1 RLICSATPTLNRL
14 TDTRAF
20 TTLVWEAG
28 LQDLFKC
35 PAKHNTILQVLNDD
49 NFEPSFEPGYPDCPA
64 SIVDGGKV
72 ALLNIGEIMRETQV
86 LIVNRGMTIPLTLPN
101 GTISYPS
108 AEIPP
113 IKVWS
118 VYLGHKT

>member
-1 RLICSATPTLNRL
+1 M
-14 TDTRAF
+14 
-20 TTLVWEAG
+20 
-28 LQDLFKC
+28 
-35 PAKHNTILQVLNDD
+35 
-49 NFEPSFEPGYPDCPA
+49 
-64 SIVDGGKV
+64 DGGKV

-118 VYLGHKT
+118 VYLGHKTRKDEVATYTDSDTGFPRDHSDCRRKRRRPWEAASLLSSSTYSLDDQSVNPARS